1 MNKND
6 FYKEIM
12 TSYALDPEKIRMNA
26 IKQAK
31 KPAWQKV
38 ASTYWKPAMG
48 IAAAA
53 AVTVGAVTFS
63 NRPSAPDVIVAPE
76 AALSASQRLIDAEK
90 SYYNPG
96 DEQHYANVYVTFM
109 EPVSYTEILM
119 AISAVD
125 DSGDIELCSVYL
137 EDRVIA
143 GDEINA
149 FAAEHADEDSAVA
162 AKLSLPAGFY
172 RDIQDL
178 SIVYLAE
185 LGSAEIND
193 DTFVP
198 IEVDDDDPLEND
210 HLSIV
215 PPVTSAP
222 VVTTT
227 PFSFEEIP
235 VTTPEEV
242 PVIGESSEDSAVVP
256 PVSEEEDEVVE
267 EPAVTTTTVVAP
279 ETTPEETTT
288 TYYRGDVGLLT
299 EMYELNVENALN
311 TYVAG
316 NNVVVLTKNQ
326 AYLYTIGGFGSQYG
340 DVVDII
346 NPKLAFRS
354 EDRIILT
361 GCNAENKRNI
371 IISVN
376 AETDN
381 YIVYDASANI
391 GENEIASISYCESA
405 DKFYLKAVSQN
416 SSLVYELNLLSD
428 SEFSFRPLVEVQ
440 APISIAGSSGDV
452 LYFATTAGTDR
463 TTLYSFNCLDGTL
476 LEYADFSGVAKI
488 KRGADFRSFAIL
500 VSDGTSFIFDVETVR
515 LVSAQVSD
523 DVQITAMDGETFFTA
538 NGATYKL
545 NVAGEICEADRPV
558 AFGNEE
564 RPLYIVNE
572 INSDKVVI
580 IRDDGNNNI
589 W

>member
-235 VTTPEEV
+235 VTTPEEA

-311 TYVAG
+311 TYVVG
-316 NNVVVLTKNQ
+316 DNVVVLTKNQ

-416 SSLVYELNLLSD
+416 SSLVYELHLLSD

-515 LVSAQVSD
+515 LVSTQVSD